1 MGELIQGMR
10 PCVASISKYDLN
22 FFCLVRYTI
31 FISVEWKSL
40 EVLLIPWISL
50 CNVLYCVPV
59 SFNGTGFNFS
69 KEIQKL
75 GSPIGAID
83 VVVLCRVTLSF
94 TEATHSLC

>member
-10 PCVASISKYDLN
+10 PCVASISQYDLN
-22 FFCLVRYTI
+22 FFCLVRDKI
-31 FISVEWKSL
+31 FKIFGSL
-40 EVLLIPWISL
+40 TDAVDVFVLCSMKL
-50 CNVLYCVPV
+50 
-59 SFNGTGFNFS
+59 NFS
-69 KEIQKL
+69 KEIPKL